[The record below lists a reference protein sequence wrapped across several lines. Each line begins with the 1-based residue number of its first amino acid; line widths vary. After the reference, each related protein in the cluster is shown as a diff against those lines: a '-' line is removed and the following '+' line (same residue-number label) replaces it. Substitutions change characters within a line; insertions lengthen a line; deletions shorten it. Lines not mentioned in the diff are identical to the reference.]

1 MKIKIIRKNQ
11 LILTKEEKE
20 TLEKALKIM
29 LQLEIAFGNDGANI
43 LDQLEESNFTWF
55 MDIDRNDVDVFI
67 E

>member
-1 MKIKIIRKNQ
+1 MKIIKRNQ

-29 LQLEIAFGNDGANI
+29 LQLEIAFENDGSNI
-43 LDQLEESNFTWF
+43 LYQLEESNFTWF